1 MAVHLEMTFGLDIT
15 AFLNVFY
22 RMVNGRGLPMGVITD
37 NGGYFAAANKELK
50 ALKELKSSD
59 LYEKNQKSNITSE
72 NKVAF
77 FNVKVG
83 EGVLVISADVS
94 RGH

>member
-1 MAVHLEMTFGLDIT
+1 MCLFTCLSFIAVHLEMTFALDMT
-15 AFLNVFY
+15 AFLNEFY
-22 RMVNGRGLPMGVITD
+22 RMINGRGVPMEVIAD

-59 LYEKNQKSNITSE
+59 LYEKNQKNNINSE

-83 EGVLVISADVS
+83 EFV
-94 RGH
+94 

>member
-1 MAVHLEMTFGLDIT
+1 MTFALDMT
-15 AFLNVFY
+15 AFLNEFY
-22 RMVNGRGLPMGVITD
+22 RMINGRGVPMEVITD

-59 LYEKNQKSNITSE
+59 LYEKNQKNNITSE

-83 EGVLVISADVS
+83 EFV
-94 RGH
+94 

>member
-1 MAVHLEMTFGLDIT
+1 MCLFTCLSFIAVHLEMTFALDMT
-15 AFLNVFY
+15 AFLNEFY
-22 RMVNGRGLPMGVITD
+22 RMINGRGVPMEVIAD

-59 LYEKNQKSNITSE
+59 LYEKNQKNNITSE

-83 EGVLVISADVS
+83 EFV
-94 RGH
+94 

>member
-1 MAVHLEMTFGLDIT
+1 MTFALDMT
-15 AFLNVFY
+15 AFLNEFY
-22 RMVNGRGLPMGVITD
+22 RMINGRGVPMEVITD

-59 LYEKNQKSNITSE
+59 LYEKNKKSNITSE

-83 EGVLVISADVS
+83 EGVLVISADAS